1 MTLGLRGKCQLG
13 SLTQILT
20 WQSNIIFSNKV
31 KIARKTQLFTIELIF
46 RAKEPVC
53 FKTTYSHQP
62 CLKKSI
68 NLENVWDFFFQIMNI
83 LLILFS
89 NLYSTINISVNAS
102 LFKIESQPNQNSLF
116 SIMISNGS
124 LFWGSGFRKQNKLMA
139 DTSQI
144 FVFLQDPVS
153 ANSSW

>member
-1 MTLGLRGKCQLG
+1 M
-13 SLTQILT
+13 SEI
-20 WQSNIIFSNKV
+20 
-31 KIARKTQLFTIELIF
+31 
-46 RAKEPVC
+46 
-53 FKTTYSHQP
+53 
-62 CLKKSI
+62 
-68 NLENVWDFFFQIMNI
+68 FFFQIMNI

-89 NLYSTINISVNAS
+89 NLYSTINISVNAF

-139 DTSQI
+139 DTSQN